1 MQYNKTVILF
11 TVFVCYNVSGD
22 GKLKKILEVKNL
34 KKYYGSHGNITK
46 AVDGISFDVLEGKFV
61 AIMGASGSGKTTLL
75 RLITGS
81 LAPTQGSLIQAEG
94 LTYVY
99 LDQEYSTI
107 RNDLSVLEQLALFNS
122 ELYDNELRTI
132 LNRFL
137 FPVST
142 WNKKCSYLSGG
153 EKMKLSLCCLMVS
166 AQAPDVFIVD
176 EPTNNIDILS
186 MEILTETLKDYQGT
200 LLVVSHDNYFVQQ
213 IKADKQIE
221 LF

>member
-1 MQYNKTVILF
+1 MK
-11 TVFVCYNVSGD
+11 
-22 GKLKKILEVKNL
+22 
-34 KKYYGSHGNITK
+34 GSN
-46 AVDGISFDVLEGKFV
+46 
-61 AIMGASGSGKTTLL
+61 GSGKTTLL

-99 LDQEYSTI
+99 LDQEYSII
-107 RNDLSVLEQLALFNS
+107 RNDLSVLEQFALFNS

-142 WNKKCSYLSGG
+142 WNK
-153 EKMKLSLCCLMVS
+153 KLSLCCLMVS